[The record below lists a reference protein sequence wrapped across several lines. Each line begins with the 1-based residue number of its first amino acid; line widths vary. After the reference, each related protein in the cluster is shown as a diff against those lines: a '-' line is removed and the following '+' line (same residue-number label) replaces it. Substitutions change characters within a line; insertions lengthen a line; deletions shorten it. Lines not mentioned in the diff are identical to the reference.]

1 MRIRPE
7 GLRVKGGMGWGSMQ
21 HICHGARIFGKLQIE
36 DEQRYAGE
44 RAHDT
49 GKVWVGA
56 PNIKSFSG
64 WLNHRLQATVG
75 QWARLHESCRDRIKD
90 TICAFST
97 IHSRTAVTGCVP
109 IPQILKMK
117 SEAIFAELQ
126 VDLSP

>member
-1 MRIRPE
+1 MNSVTPVNE
-7 GLRVKGGMGWGSMQ
+7 PMTPVKFGLGPKHQ
-21 HICHGARIFGKLQIE
+21 KLFG
-36 DEQRYAGE
+36 
-44 RAHDT
+44 
-49 GKVWVGA
+49 VVA
-56 PNIKSFSG
+56 PI
-64 WLNHRLQATVG
+64 VG
-75 QWARLHESCRDRIKD
+75 QWARRHESCRDRIKD